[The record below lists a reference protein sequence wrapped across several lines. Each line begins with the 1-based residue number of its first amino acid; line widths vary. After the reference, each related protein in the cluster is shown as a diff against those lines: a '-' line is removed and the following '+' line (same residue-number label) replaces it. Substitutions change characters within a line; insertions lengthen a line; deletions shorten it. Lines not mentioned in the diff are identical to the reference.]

1 MRLLTFTTLYPN
13 LNRPSHG
20 IFVETRR
27 AQLVASGQVTA
38 RVMAPVPYVP
48 DLTFLPDHYRRFCG
62 VPEREERG
70 GIVVDHPRY
79 FLLPKLSMLAAP
91 VSLYLAARRQ
101 LSALLRDGYEFDIID
116 AHYFYPDGVAAVL
129 LGRYFGKPVI
139 VTARGSDINVLAQY
153 RLPRR
158 MIRWAAAKA
167 DGIIAVSRALEQS
180 LLALGAPADK
190 IRVLRNGVD
199 LRAFR
204 PGDRAAARAR
214 FGVDGPLLLSVGNL
228 VPLKGHDIAIQA
240 LMSLPGI
247 HLAIVGDGP
256 EEVRLRALAERYGV
270 SQRVRF
276 LGRLPQ
282 TALPELYVAADVL
295 LLLSSSEGWPNV
307 LLEAMACGT
316 PAIGTRVGGIPEIIA
331 TPAAGELVDQRTP
344 TAVVEAV
351 NRLLARQWDR
361 AAVRAYAEGF
371 SWDATTRGQLDLFTE
386 ILALRRRPTRVDGMA
401 RDPPPTPS

>member
-1 MRLLTFTTLYPN
+1 MKLLTFTTLYPN

-20 IFVETRR
+20 IFVETRL

-79 FLLPKLSMLAAP
+79 FLLPKLSMSAAP
-91 VSLYLAARRQ
+91 VLLYLAARRR

-116 AHYFYPDGVAAVL
+116 AHYFYPDGIAAVL

-158 MIRWAAAKA
+158 MIRWAAAEA
-167 DGIIAVSRALEQS
+167 DGIIAVSRALERS
-180 LLALGAPADK
+180 LLALGAPAGK

-240 LMSLPGI
+240 LMSLLGM
-247 HLAIVGDGP
+247 HLAIVGDGAGGGAP
-256 EEVRLRALAERYGV
+256 ARAR
-270 SQRVRF
+270 R
-276 LGRLPQ
+276 
-282 TALPELYVAADVL
+282 
-295 LLLSSSEGWPNV
+295 
-307 LLEAMACGT
+307 
-316 PAIGTRVGGIPEIIA
+316 
-331 TPAAGELVDQRTP
+331 
-344 TAVVEAV
+344 
-351 NRLLARQWDR
+351 
-361 AAVRAYAEGF
+361 
-371 SWDATTRGQLDLFTE
+371 
-386 ILALRRRPTRVDGMA
+386 ALRRCRARALPRPIAPDGA
-401 RDPPPTPS
+401 ARTLCRRRCAAPAVEQRGLAQRAAGGDGVWYPRYRHPRRRDPGNNRDARGRRARRSAHALCRRRGG